1 MRIALILCCVALLQ
15 ACSIGRL
22 PNDIG
27 YGVLN
32 NDDLVTV
39 KEGLPTYLLLVD
51 GALITYPE
59 SESLLLT
66 ASSLNSAYSGVFV
79 TDPKRKL
86 KLASKALSFAHKAM
100 CLHRKTACNLQN
112 MPFEDFE
119 IEITNFKKEKDLP
132 YLYALGSTWTSYIQ
146 LTTSDFNSIAH
157 LARVELMIKKIVLL
171 DESYENGMPLMYLGA
186 LNSFLPPALG
196 GKPEIAKDYF
206 ERAIK
211 VNPNNLIAKVIYAD
225 SYGRLMFE
233 QELHDRLLNEVLEAD
248 SEFHGL
254 TLQNEYA
261 KTEAKRLLASSY
273 DYF

>member
-1 MRIALILCCVALLQ
+1 MRIALVLCCVAFLQ
-15 ACSIGRL
+15 ACSVTRL

-32 NDDLVTV
+32 SDDLVTV

-79 TDPKRKL
+79 EDEQRKV
-86 KLASKALSFAHKAM
+86 KLAAKALGFAEKAM
-100 CLHRKTACNLQN
+100 CLHRKTACNLQK
-112 MPFEDFE
+112 MPFDEYETE
-119 IEITNFKKEKDLP
+119 ISGFKKDKDLP
-132 YLYALGSTWTSYIQ
+132 YLYALASAWTSYIQ
-146 LTTSDFNSIAH
+146 LTSGDFNSIAH
-157 LARVELMIKKIVLL
+157 LARVELMMKKVVYL
-171 DESYENGMPLMYLGA
+171 DESYENGMPLVYLGA
-186 LNSFLPPALG
+186 LNSILPPALG
-196 GKPEIAKDYF
+196 GKPEVAQDYF

-211 VNPNNLIAKVIYAD
+211 VNSSNLIAKVMYAQN
-225 SYGRLMFE
+225 YARLVFD

-248 SEFHGL
+248 SEYHGL

-261 KTEAKRLLASSY
+261 KNEATKLLLSSP

>member
-1 MRIALILCCVALLQ
+1 MRILTIVCCVLFLQ
-15 ACSIGRL
+15 SCAITRL

-32 NDDLVTV
+32 SDDLVTV

-66 ASSLNSAYSGVFV
+66 ASSLNSAYGGVFV
-79 TDPKRKL
+79 EDEARKL
-86 KLASKALSFAHKAM
+86 KMTQKSFDLAQRAM
-100 CLHRKTACNLQN
+100 CLHRKSACKL
-112 MPFEDFE
+112 MDMSFGAFEQE
-119 IEITNFKKEKDLP
+119 IAKIKKEKDLP
-132 YLYALGSTWTSYIQ
+132 YLYAVASSWTSLIQ
-146 LTTSDFNSIAH
+146 LTSSDYNSIAQ
-157 LARVELMIKKIVLL
+157 LGRVELMMKKVVSL
-171 DESYENGMPLMYLGA
+171 DEQYENGMPLVYLGA
-186 LNSFLPPALG
+186 LNSLLPPSLG

-211 VNPNNLIAKVIYAD
+211 VNPSNLIAKVMYAEG
-225 SYGRLMFE
+225 YGRLMFE

-248 SEFHGL
+248 SNFHGL

-261 KTEAKRLLASSY
+261 KKEAKRLLDGSY

>member
-32 NDDLVTV
+32 SDDLMTV

-66 ASSLNSAYSGVFV
+66 ASSLNSAYAGVFV
-79 TDPKRKL
+79 INEERKL
-86 KLASKALSFAHKAM
+86 KLANKALSFAEKAM
-100 CLHRKTACNLQN
+100 CLHRKTACNLQK
-112 MPFEDFE
+112 MEFEDYEVE
-119 IEITNFKKEKDLP
+119 IANFKKEKDLP
-132 YLYALGSTWTSYIQ
+132 YLYALASAWTSYIQ
-146 LTTSDFNSIAH
+146 LTSADYNSIAQ
-157 LARVELMIKKIVLL
+157 LGRVELMMKRVVAL
-171 DESYENGMPLMYLGA
+171 DENYENGMPLVYMGA
-186 LNSFLPPALG
+186 LSSILPPSFG
-196 GKPEIAKDYF
+196 GKPEVAKDYF

-211 VNPNNLIAKVIYAD
+211 VNPSNLISKVLYAESFAK
-225 SYGRLMFE
+225 LMFE

-248 SEFHGL
+248 SNYHGL

-261 KTEAKRLLASSY
+261 KTEARRLLLEGEE
-273 DYF
+273 YF